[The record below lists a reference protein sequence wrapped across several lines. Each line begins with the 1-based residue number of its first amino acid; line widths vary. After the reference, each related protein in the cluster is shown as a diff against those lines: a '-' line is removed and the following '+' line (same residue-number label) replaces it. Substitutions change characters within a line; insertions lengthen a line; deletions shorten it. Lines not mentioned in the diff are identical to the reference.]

1 MLYLGEKISLEQLQ
15 KVLAKLEEEIVESWE
30 DKIMFNTNLHV
41 KYGELSDNLANTN
54 PGYSFIS
61 NPLNPFAAHRHS
73 LVEAM
78 QKKPDLAAYFM
89 YEASGVAEL
98 QLNMDYS
105 RNWLCDLAEFEG
117 LVMLYTEF
125 TLGALIRWT
134 ELASLQMQNTQ
145 YCLRN
150 ALGVGKFLA
159 LVRQYDKTTNTAQR
173 DRFIPHAAS
182 GFVADLLIQLHT
194 FARPFAQVP
203 GNHL

>member
-1 MLYLGEKISLEQLQ
+1 MLYLGERILLEQLQ
-15 KVLAKLEEEIVESWE
+15 KVLGKLEEAIVELWE
-30 DKIMFNTNLHV
+30 DKIMFKTDLHV

-73 LVEAM
+73 FVEAM
-78 QKKPDLAAYFM
+78 QKKPDLAGYFV
-89 YEASGVAEL
+89 YKASGVEAL

-125 TLGALIRWT
+125 TPGALIRWT

-145 YCLRN
+145 YRLRN
-150 ALGVGKFLA
+150 AYLFSHQCGVDPPKKKLRISAHIDLGEEMIFRL
-159 LVRQYDKTTNTAQR
+159 
-173 DRFIPHAAS
+173 
-182 GFVADLLIQLHT
+182 
-194 FARPFAQVP
+194 
-203 GNHL
+203 